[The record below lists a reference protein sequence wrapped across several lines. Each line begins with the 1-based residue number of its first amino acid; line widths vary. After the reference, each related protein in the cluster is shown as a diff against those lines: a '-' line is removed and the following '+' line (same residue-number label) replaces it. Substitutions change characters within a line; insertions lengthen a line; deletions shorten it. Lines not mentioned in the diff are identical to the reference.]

1 MAVLQNMESSA
12 HPFFSF
18 FDPDR
23 AEELRRRATLST
35 VPAGTVLFEEGDT
48 SDGLYLV
55 LSGRVELCKR
65 AGPGNYVAI
74 AFAGAN
80 DFFGELGVLD
90 GSARSTRAVA
100 VEASTLAH
108 LDRKPVLAVLRET
121 SGKAVIDVFNRTIQ
135 HLRAT
140 DERYVGAV
148 VRKEKL
154 TLLGEMAGAIV
165 HDLRNPCHG
174 ISMASL
180 LIRRTHSDEKTE
192 RCCQIIQNQVD
203 RMISMVEELLDFS
216 RGAYRLKRQTLSLA
230 GLFERFAF
238 LNRDYLE
245 QNRITLEL
253 LPEDVQVHVD
263 ALKML
268 RVLQNLVYNAAD
280 ALQDRDGKVTLSG
293 RSLGQGEVE
302 ICVRDNGPGIP
313 EEARPHL
320 FEPFTTYG
328 KKGGTGLGLAIAR
341 SIVEAHGGRISLESP
356 PGAGAAFFLRFPAA

>member
-1 MAVLQNMESSA
+1 M
-12 HPFFSF
+12 
-18 FDPDR
+18 
-23 AEELRRRATLST
+23 RRATVET
-35 VPAGTVLFEEGDT
+35 VPGSTVLFEEGDA
-48 SDGLYLV
+48 SDCLYLV

-90 GSARSTRAVA
+90 GSVRSTRAVA
-100 VEASTLAH
+100 VEPSTLAR

-121 SGKAVIDVFNRTIQ
+121 SGKAVIDVFNRTIC

-148 VRKEKL
+148 VRKEKM
-154 TLLGEMAGAIV
+154 TLLGEMAGTII

-180 LIRRTHSDEKTE
+180 LIQSLHSDEKTE

-216 RGAYRLKRQTLSLA
+216 RGTYRLKRQTVPLA
-230 GLFERFAF
+230 GLLERFAF

-253 LPEDVQVHVD
+253 LPGDVQVHVD
-263 ALKML
+263 TLKML

-280 ALQDRDGKVTLSG
+280 ALQEREGRVTISG
-293 RSLGQGEVE
+293 RGLQNAETE

-313 EEARPHL
+313 EEVRPHL
-320 FEPFTTYG
+320 FEPFATFG
-328 KKGGTGLGLAIAR
+328 KKYGTGLGLAIAR
-341 SIVEAHGGRISLESP
+341 SIVEAHGGRISVESQ
-356 PGAGAAFFLRFPAA
+356 PGAGAAFFLRLPS